1 MTNENTDFYE
11 KVRRSE
17 LSFAE
22 GREIPELNIA
32 GPQDKKEEAA
42 LNAEQA
48 QKLAN
53 APQEV
58 PPEEQPTD
66 EELGEAEAEKAPEP
80 DTSISAQRKEAP
92 NRSVGVNN
100 LTRPVN
106 ILQENAFNYP
116 DAEVT
121 SGTHPAE
128 QLPSQDELVEQM
140 EPQEE
145 EDPHSF
151 IKQHQQ
157 KWEKKVEG
165 KVVKPEEQT
174 YASDK
179 TAEQEF
185 NTDNFSTKNKDDR
198 ETKAAV
204 PFNINTLNSSPI
216 RSPIV
221 SLVDNAAEVHLGGG
235 VKLKLD
241 ADSIKFDFSGGKA
254 ASTEG
259 TLSKDVS
266 IDNIS
271 APEGTPTHNT
281 EFTEDFLGPKGERH
295 LRTEYNHDMSKIS
308 PSDSYQLPPNVAP
321 RIFASP
327 SKQNQKNPP
336 GKPSEEIDQE
346 QAALEGQIW
355 SIPQRIGQALGSGIS
370 NIGSEEDANFVE
382 EFVGGAQEGYQK
394 PVYDFRTEDNKNK
407 PMGIGDTL
415 SALGGSLTELSVDAA
430 RALASSTS
438 APSSFQEFIFGYN
451 PNGDKSFHESFAQRF
466 KPLSKDNRAS
476 QAVWSQLDEGQ
487 PIDDIGNESFFDASF
502 GEFGKGTLGFMN
514 YTLSM
519 PQNVVM
525 ATANKLYDIFQNGP
539 TNSENVFKQSMLGYD
554 YTFMGPPSDSKTH
567 YTPIA
572 KNPEDRT
579 VWQYLSAFAG
589 DIAFGGFIDAGLG
602 SLFKTGARTARQA
615 SNLAHSF
622 NYNTPSFMSDIQQ
635 GLPGSSAP
643 SVLPKSGQTSGT
655 VSIPTQN
662 KGSYTQPNQPAN
674 NFSVFDYSQ
683 FQVSKETNQAPPTTI
698 DISENTG
705 SGNATI
711 TKAPDSAEYDYVLTV
726 TPKGKPKQK
735 TAPSGKKAKTK
746 DVTAEEPY
754 QEGETNIST
763 YANPK
768 GEGLTPKGAKQQE
781 GGAYQ
786 KPGDTV
792 NKPLRDRLKK
802 VRKQAAD
809 ERKRQAEIRG
819 KEVWDWIE
827 HSQLSRT
834 QKARDIVD
842 PNKTTVN
849 MNEGNI
855 PSVWQLTRPQRALDK
870 VDTVRLKPVPEI
882 ENLNT
887 KRSREQ
893 LTNLARRNGHVK
905 QNRQTPLTDEELTN
919 LQGNYG
925 RIYSEHGKPLDDQ
938 VLDPAKEAPEVAT
951 KLPSSTTGEP
961 GLYRR
966 LFIQQP
972 TEDEIDPTRKYQ
984 FLITNQEKQVEN
996 TATGIIESIDNP
1008 KLYPE
1013 QAAVAKDIQTF
1024 TGNIKQLLNNIENTN
1039 FSQEALQ
1046 TAEFG
1051 AKELLVKADDLQGVL
1066 ARTDFQTPLAKG
1078 ATISKDVT
1086 LSSFRRVRDKL
1097 IKLNDNLEQTRPI
1110 KKRASKA
1117 GKATA
1122 NNAPKITA
1130 GGMRN
1135 ITAEVRQVTD
1145 DLENTDLITTVKRA
1159 SKRGIKDTVNGVKKL
1174 SKQVKKLSDLR
1185 ARADA
1190 ETLAQD
1196 ELENLAPRSHQKAI
1210 PDTVANR
1217 IEAERR
1223 ADQKSQ
1229 DARLHQGEAE
1239 AATRVKAGRQEYQK
1253 RQPEGLER
1261 QDINEEAASQSYNK
1275 VAVNAVNEADPETIK
1290 ARAETLTDESQRL
1303 SGKTFYHGT
1312 KVDLQSLQK
1321 RPEDNL
1327 FSAVDPEKGGSSSN
1341 MGVGVHMTDTPEVA
1355 EQYAKA
1361 QKTPHQPDIPEKE
1374 YIPEGQVIETGITTR
1389 APLRADVKTQQLPN
1403 SGEDV
1408 RNVFKKV
1415 GRAHMPNKK
1424 VASSYA
1430 SKIRKN
1436 RTVEGYYESFRKTL
1450 ADNNEMSEQRVRA
1463 FQRDITSNLRKQGY
1477 DALYKTEKGGSESI
1491 NSLIPENVQTTA
1503 VNRSAGSG
1511 DALVNKQARKYVD
1524 DLSDNDT
1531 EVAEANRTQSD
1542 ISLARGLEKEHS
1554 DTHDELAEEAVEA
1567 QDEANQ
1573 MDIQAREESREARE
1587 AELESAEEGLEEDFE
1602 ELVKQEQNPT
1612 SEEILEQQ
1620 INKEIADLEE
1630 SLGTPETN
1638 RQLTETEIEEAEEIE
1653 ELYNDLYKLA
1663 VETDNAFDETQFKQI
1678 GAIKNYDGQVK
1689 DEIIETLIGNGVL
1702 EEDGLTLSLNA
1713 NDMGDINWKMIKG
1726 NLTDCI

>member
-1 MTNENTDFYE
+1 MTNENENTDFYE
-11 KVRRSE
+11 KVRQSE
-17 LSFAE
+17 LSIAE
-22 GREIPELNIA
+22 GREIPELNVA
-32 GPQDKKEEAA
+32 GPQDKQEEDA
-42 LNAEQA
+42 LNAQQA
-48 QKLAN
+48 QRLAN

-58 PPEEQPTD
+58 PKEEQPTD
-66 EELGEAEAEKAPEP
+66 KELGAAEGEQAPEP
-80 DTSISAQRKEAP
+80 DTSLAAQSKEAP
-92 NRSVGVNN
+92 NRATGNNN
-100 LTRPVN
+100 LTRPLN
-106 ILQENAFNYP
+106 IIQENPFDYP

-121 SGTHPAE
+121 GGAHPAE

-185 NTDNFSTKNKDDR
+185 NTDNFSIHGKDAR
-198 ETKAAV
+198 ETKGAI
-204 PFNINTLNSSPI
+204 PFNINTLNSFPI
-216 RSPIV
+216 RSPVV
-221 SLVDNAAEVHLGGG
+221 SQVVNVREMHLGGDT
-235 VKLKLD
+235 KLKLG
-241 ADSIKFDFSGGKA
+241 ADSIQLDFSGGKA
-254 ASTEG
+254 TSFGEPQKIPELNNLKTQEG
-259 TLSKDVS
+259 GLTHELRETYGSHTLFDYPLNS
-266 IDNIS
+266 
-271 APEGTPTHNT
+271 
-281 EFTEDFLGPKGERH
+281 
-295 LRTEYNHDMSKIS
+295 M
-308 PSDSYQLPPNVAP
+308 QL
-321 RIFASP
+321 FEKP
-327 SKQNQKNPP
+327 SKPRVKGREALGLVYGQDNKPNPP

-346 QAALEGQIW
+346 NADFFGQF
-355 SIPQRIGQALGSGIS
+355 GQFPTRLGKALGTGIS
-370 NIGSEEDANFVE
+370 NLGSEEDAGPLE
-382 EFVGGAQEGYQK
+382 EFVGGFQKGYQE
-394 PVYDFRTEDNKNK
+394 PLLDYRDSENKNK
-407 PMGIGDTL
+407 AMGIGQTVNATFG
-415 SALGGSLTELSVDAA
+415 SIAELGSDAIW
-430 RALASSTS
+430 ALANTTR
-438 APSSFQEFIFGYN
+438 APSSLEEFIFGYN
-451 PNGDKSFHESFAQRF
+451 HNEDKSFYESFAQRF
-466 KPLSKDNRAS
+466 KVYAKDNRAS

-487 PIDDIGNESFFDASF
+487 PGDAPGDPSYFDASF
-502 GEFGKGTLGFMN
+502 GEFGKGTLGFLN
-514 YTLSM
+514 YILSM
-519 PQNVVM
+519 PQNQLM
-525 ATANKLYDIFQNGP
+525 ALGNKLFDIYQNGP
-539 TNSENVFKQSMLGYD
+539 TNSENVFQQALIGRD
-554 YTFMGPPSDSKTH
+554 YTLMGPPSEDKTH

-572 KNPEDRT
+572 KNPEDRKL
-579 VWQYLSAFAG
+579 WQYGVAFVG
-589 DIAFGGFIDAGLG
+589 DVAFGGFVDAGIG
-602 SLFKTGARTARQA
+602 TLFKTGARAARNA

-622 NYNTPSFMSDIQQ
+622 NYNTPNFMDDIQQ

-698 DISENTG
+698 DISNNTG
-705 SGNATI
+705 GGNATI
-711 TKAPDSAEYDYVLTV
+711 TKAPESSEADYVLTV
-726 TPKGKPKQK
+726 KPKGKPKQK
-735 TAPSGKKAKTK
+735 TTPSGKEAKAK

-754 QEGETNIST
+754 QEGETNITT

-786 KPGDTV
+786 KPVV
-792 NKPLRDRLKK
+792 NKELRDRLKK
-802 VRKQAAD
+802 TRKKAAD
-809 ERKRQAEIRG
+809 ERKKQADIDFETMLN
-819 KEVWDWIE
+819 ELE
-827 HSQLSRT
+827 HSQLART
-834 QKARDIVD
+834 QKALDMVD

-849 MNEGNI
+849 MDESNI

-882 ENLNT
+882 ENLNA

-905 QNRQTPLTDEELTN
+905 QNRQTPLTDEELNN
-919 LQGNYG
+919 LQQSYG

-938 VLDPAKEAPEVAT
+938 VLDPANEAPEVAT

-972 TEDEIDPTRKYQ
+972 AEDELDPTRKYQ
-984 FLITNQEKQVEN
+984 FLITNQEKQVED

-1066 ARTDFQTPLAKG
+1066 ARTDFQTPIAKG
-1078 ATISKDVT
+1078 ATISKDIT
-1086 LSSFRRVRDKL
+1086 LKSFRRVRDKL
-1097 IKLNDNLEQTRPI
+1097 LKLNDNLEQTRPI
-1110 KKRASKA
+1110 KKRAAKA
-1117 GKATA
+1117 GKTTA

-1174 SKQVKKLSDLR
+1174 SKQVKKLSELR
-1185 ARADA
+1185 ARADP

-1196 ELENLAPRSHQKAI
+1196 ELQNLAPRSHQKAL

-1223 ADQKSQ
+1223 ADVKSQ

-1275 VAVNAVNEADPETIK
+1275 VAVNAVDEADPETIK
-1290 ARAETLTDESQRL
+1290 ARAEALTDESQRL

-1312 KVDLQSLQK
+1312 KVDLQSLQR

-1327 FSAVDPEKGGSSSN
+1327 FSTVDPEKGGSSSN

-1403 SGEDV
+1403 GGEDV

-1554 DTHDELAEEAVEA
+1554 NTHDELAEEAVEA
-1567 QDEANQ
+1567 QDEANE
-1573 MDIQAREESREARE
+1573 MDIQAREETQEARE
-1587 AELESAEEGLEEDFE
+1587 TELESAEEGLEEDFE
-1602 ELVKQEQNPT
+1602 ELVKQEQNPS

-1630 SLGTPETN
+1630 SLGTPEAN

-1663 VETDNAFDETQFKQI
+1663 VETDNVFDETQFKQI

-1689 DEIIETLIGNGVL
+1689 DEIIETLMNNGVL
-1702 EEDGLTLSLNA
+1702 EEDGITLSLSA
-1713 NDMGDINWKMIKG
+1713 NSMGEINWKMIKG
-1726 NLTDCI
+1726 NLSDCI